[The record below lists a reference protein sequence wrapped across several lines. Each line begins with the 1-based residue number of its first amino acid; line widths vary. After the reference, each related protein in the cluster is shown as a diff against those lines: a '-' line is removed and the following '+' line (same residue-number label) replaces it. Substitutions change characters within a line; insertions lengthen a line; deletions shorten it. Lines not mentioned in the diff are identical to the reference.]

1 MEVNDPKRRI
11 ENSINIVI
19 IIRLNWFDFFFS
31 SCSLSWNLPPSTF
44 IATGCTILIIIFVGF
59 MLLSS
64 DPPFLSRATLSLI
77 HCDVNCL
84 VITNDFLHQLLNSL
98 LLLRCVELIYVG
110 KELACQTINW
120 GIWWV
125 HIKTAELDI
134 NFISRRDTWFKKKKV
149 LEHLYHNIYLA
160 TCDSNYLRFRAIN
173 IIKIRDEKSEHLYI
187 NVSLYLFKE
196 RKKDVTMTILSIPYR

>member
-1 MEVNDPKRRI
+1 MI
-11 ENSINIVI
+11 
-19 IIRLNWFDFFFS
+19 WFFFS

-44 IATGCTILIIIFVGF
+44 IATGCTILIIIIVGF

-98 LLLRCVELIYVG
+98 LLLQFNLRG
-110 KELACQTINW
+110 KRVYLTINW

-173 IIKIRDEKSEHLYI
+173 IIKIRDEKSEQLYI

-196 RKKDVTMTILSIPYR
+196 KKKVVTMTILSIPYR